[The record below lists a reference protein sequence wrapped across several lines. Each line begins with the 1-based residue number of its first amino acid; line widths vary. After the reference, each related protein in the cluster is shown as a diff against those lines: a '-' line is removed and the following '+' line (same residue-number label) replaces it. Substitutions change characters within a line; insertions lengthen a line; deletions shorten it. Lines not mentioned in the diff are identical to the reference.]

1 MLIREVPIFV
11 LSHKNSRVLEGRG
24 VRGGSEGGWGKVGS
38 ERGGGCGGVGACVCG
53 GGGRLREGEGAAG
66 AVWWWWGGR
75 WREGNR
81 GCIKYAWKSKKIS
94 LQIIGVVTEGLKQH
108 CLP

>member
-11 LSHKNSRVLEGRG
+11 LSHKNSRVLERGCGVG
-24 VRGGSEGGWGKVGS
+24 VREGGH
-38 ERGGGCGGVGACVCG
+38 GGVVEEGW
-53 GGGRLREGEGAAG
+53 GGGR
-66 AVWWWWGGR
+66 WQ
-75 WREGNR
+75 EGNW

>member
-1 MLIREVPIFV
+1 M
-11 LSHKNSRVLEGRG
+11 
-24 VRGGSEGGWGKVGS
+24 S
-38 ERGGGCGGVGACVCG
+38 ERGARRG
-53 GGGRLREGEGAAG
+53 GGGR
-66 AVWWWWGGR
+66 WC
-75 WREGNR
+75 EGNR

>member
-1 MLIREVPIFV
+1 M
-11 LSHKNSRVLEGRG
+11 
-24 VRGGSEGGWGKVGS
+24 GGGDVEGG
-38 ERGGGCGGVGACVCG
+38 R
-53 GGGRLREGEGAAG
+53 
-66 AVWWWWGGR
+66 GGR

>member
-1 MLIREVPIFV
+1 MEGEGG
-11 LSHKNSRVLEGRG
+11 HGGGRG
-24 VRGGSEGGWGKVGS
+24 VEGRVDL
-38 ERGGGCGGVGACVCG
+38 E
-53 GGGRLREGEGAAG
+53 E
-66 AVWWWWGGR
+66 GGR

>member
-11 LSHKNSRVLEGRG
+11 LSHKNSRVLEGGR
-24 VRGGSEGGWGKVGS
+24 EGGREGKGRG
-38 ERGGGCGGVGACVCG
+38 ERGGGRVMVGWVCVCTWSGGVCGSG
-53 GGGRLREGEGAAG
+53 GGVAG
-66 AVWWWWGGR
+66 VGGR
-75 WREGNR
+75 WREGSR

-94 LQIIGVVTEGLKQH
+94 LEIIGVVTEGLKQH

>member
-11 LSHKNSRVLEGRG
+11 LSHKNSRVLEGGREGRG
-24 VRGGSEGGWGKVGS
+24 EGKEGWRGD
-38 ERGGGCGGVGACVCG
+38 GGVGVGVCVRGVG
-53 GGGRLREGEGAAG
+53 GSAGVEEGWRG
-66 AVWWWWGGR
+66 WGGR
-75 WREGNR
+75 WREGSR

-94 LQIIGVVTEGLKQH
+94 LEIIGVVTEGLKQH

>member
-1 MLIREVPIFV
+1 M
-11 LSHKNSRVLEGRG
+11 G
-24 VRGGSEGGWGKVGS
+24 
-38 ERGGGCGGVGACVCG
+38 
-53 GGGRLREGEGAAG
+53 
-66 AVWWWWGGR
+66 VWWKRGGR
-75 WREGNR
+75 WQEGNW

>member
-1 MLIREVPIFV
+1 M
-11 LSHKNSRVLEGRG
+11 
-24 VRGGSEGGWGKVGS
+24 W
-38 ERGGGCGGVGACVCG
+38 G
-53 GGGRLREGEGAAG
+53 GGGGMEGGRGGEVEG
-66 AVWWWWGGR
+66 GGR

>member
-11 LSHKNSRVLEGRG
+11 LSHKNSRVL
-24 VRGGSEGGWGKVGS
+24 GGWEGGKGKGRWGGGGEGWVCVCV
-38 ERGGGCGGVGACVCG
+38 EWGGCGSG
-53 GGGRLREGEGAAG
+53 GGVMG
-66 AVWWWWGGR
+66 VGGR
-75 WREGNR
+75 WREGSR

-94 LQIIGVVTEGLKQH
+94 LEIIGVVTEGLKQH

>member
-1 MLIREVPIFV
+1 MEA
-11 LSHKNSRVLEGRG
+11 K
-24 VRGGSEGGWGKVGS
+24 
-38 ERGGGCGGVGACVCG
+38 
-53 GGGRLREGEGAAG
+53 EGEGEGGREGVGVCAG
-66 AVWWWWGGR
+66 VVGGAGRGGR

-81 GCIKYAWKSKKIS
+81 GYIKYAWKSKKIS

>member
-11 LSHKNSRVLEGRG
+11 LSHKNSRVLERG
-24 VRGGSEGGWGKVGS
+24 
-38 ERGGGCGGVGACVCG
+38 G
-53 GGGRLREGEGAAG
+53 GGGREGSRRGGGVSEKGARRG
-66 AVWWWWGGR
+66 WGGGR
-75 WREGNR
+75 WCEGNR